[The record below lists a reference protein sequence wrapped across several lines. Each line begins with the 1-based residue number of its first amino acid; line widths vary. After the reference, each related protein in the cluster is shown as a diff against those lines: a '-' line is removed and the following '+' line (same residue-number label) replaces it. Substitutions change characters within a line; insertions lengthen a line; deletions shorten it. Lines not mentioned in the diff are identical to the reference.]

1 MRGGEEG
8 YGSTERAAC
17 ARLWHWP
24 GRVATGT
31 EIESLTSKT
40 LDLRLGI
47 GVHFHP
53 SVPGEKNN
61 RGGTMKQFSW
71 MAGVAFLTLSLVSP
85 ALAVFDRQV
94 PEIDPS
100 SAGSAL
106 ALLVS
111 GVLVLTGRRRRS

>member
-1 MRGGEEG
+1 
-8 YGSTERAAC
+8 
-17 ARLWHWP
+17 
-24 GRVATGT
+24 
-31 EIESLTSKT
+31 
-40 LDLRLGI
+40 
-47 GVHFHP
+47 
-53 SVPGEKNN
+53 
-61 RGGTMKQFSW
+61 MKQFSW